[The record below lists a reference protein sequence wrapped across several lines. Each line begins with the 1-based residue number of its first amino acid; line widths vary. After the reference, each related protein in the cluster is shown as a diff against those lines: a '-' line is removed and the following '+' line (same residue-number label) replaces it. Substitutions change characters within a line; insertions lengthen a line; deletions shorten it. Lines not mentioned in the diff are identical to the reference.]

1 MCLRPYNRAVAYS
14 SGKNPSGPKRR
25 VATVLLLST
34 VLCIA
39 ALLVSCGTS
48 PDEARPNIVLIVID
62 ALRAD
67 HLGCYGYGRPTSPVI
82 DALAADG
89 ILFETAITQAPWTKA
104 SFSSFLTSF
113 YTFQHGVVDWA
124 GVMPESLVTLPEA
137 LADEGYS
144 TVCVVNMIGMGGR
157 FGVLKG
163 FEKVSE
169 SGKSGRDAGG
179 ATADAI
185 EYLREIPQPF
195 FMLLH
200 YFDVHQPYTP
210 PPRYVDLINVDT
222 DIDPFGRKSLWRR
235 GKDGLP
241 SRKAVD
247 KTMLLYD
254 GCIRYVD
261 DSLARLF
268 DFLEEEGM
276 RDNTIII
283 LTADH
288 GEAFWEHGVDTHGST
303 VYDEVLK
310 VPLIISWPATIAGA
324 KSVASQVRLI
334 DLFPTVLE
342 MARASDACRGEGVS
356 LLPLMEGRQVEA
368 GEKLLPAHIAYADNG
383 MVKPPRVKCLRT
395 RDYKVI
401 VNRETSEVEIYD
413 LKKDPG
419 ETRNLAGG
427 DLAGASALLTLMEHL
442 PVEETASRPPARA
455 TLTDDEK
462 KSLKAL
468 GYLQ

>member
-1 MCLRPYNRAVAYS
+1 
-14 SGKNPSGPKRR
+14 
-25 VATVLLLST
+25 
-34 VLCIA
+34 
-39 ALLVSCGTS
+39 
-48 PDEARPNIVLIVID
+48 
-62 ALRAD
+62 
-67 HLGCYGYGRPTSPVI
+67 
-82 DALAADG
+82 
-89 ILFETAITQAPWTKA
+89 
-104 SFSSFLTSF
+104 
-113 YTFQHGVVDWA
+113 
-124 GVMPESLVTLPEA
+124 
-137 LADEGYS
+137 
-144 TVCVVNMIGMGGR
+144 
-157 FGVLKG
+157 
-163 FEKVSE
+163 
-169 SGKSGRDAGG
+169 
-179 ATADAI
+179 
-185 EYLREIPQPF
+185 
-195 FMLLH
+195 MLLH

-241 SRKAVD
+241 SRKAID
-247 KTMLLYD
+247 KAMLLYD

-268 DFLEEEGM
+268 DFLDEEGM
-276 RDNTIII
+276 GDNTIII

-310 VPLIISWPATIAGA
+310 VPLIISWPAMIAGA

-342 MARASDACRGEGVS
+342 MAGASDACHGEGVS

-368 GEKLLPAHIAYADNG
+368 EGKLLPAHIAYADNG

-427 DLAGASALLTLMEHL
+427 DVVGASALLTLMENL
-442 PVEETASRPPARA
+442 PGEEATSRPPARA